1 MSKRLGVF
9 LILGFLIGADD
20 AKPSDQS
27 KKDLDQMQGNWHMT
41 AMTVKGKSHG
51 AEEIK
56 KFKLIVKKDVYCV
69 QVDGKDHVSAKL
81 VLRADK
87 KPKEVDLGLETGP
100 IYKGIY
106 EIDGDKFRI
115 CVSVS
120 SDADAGRP
128 KEFKTNED
136 SNSAC
141 MTWERE
147 R

>member
-106 EIDGDKFRI
+106 EIDGDTLKM
-115 CVSVS
+115 CLNLS
-120 SDADAGRP
+120 SDADSERP
-128 KEFKTNED
+128 KEFASEAD
-136 SNSAC
+136 SPMALF
-141 MTWERE
+141 TWQRAK
-147 R
+147 